1 MPALILDGK
10 KIAEEIKREIKAET
24 DKLKSQYGIIPGL
37 AFILVGNNP
46 ASESYVKMKNK
57 ACNEIGF
64 FSITEKLPDK
74 TEQDFLTDLINK
86 YNRDPLIHGILVQ
99 LPLPEHLNSD
109 KIIEVIDPRKDVDGF
124 HPINV
129 GKLVI
134 GLDCFK
140 PCTPAGI
147 QELLKRYGIKT
158 TGKHIVILGRSNIV
172 GKPAANI
179 FLQKENFAN
188 AIVTI
193 VHSAADDIIKYT
205 RQADILICA
214 MGKAE
219 FVNSDMIKKDAIV
232 IDVGINRIP
241 DSKSKSGYKI
251 VGDVDFASVSK
262 IASAITPVP
271 GGIGPMTIAMLL
283 SNTLKA
289 AKNFTN
295 AYIKI

>member
-1 MPALILDGK
+1 MPAIILDGK
-10 KIAEEIKREIKAET
+10 KIAEEIKKEIKAET
-24 DKLKSQYGIIPGL
+24 ELLKTQFGINPGL
-37 AFILVGNNP
+37 AFILIGSNP
-46 ASESYVKMKNK
+46 ASESYVKAKNR

-64 FSITEKLPDK
+64 FSITEKLPENI
-74 TEQDFLTDLINK
+74 EQNVLINLIEK
-86 YNRDPLIHGILVQ
+86 YNRDKVIHGILVQ
-99 LPLPEHLNSD
+99 LPLPEHLDTN
-109 KIIEVIDPRKDVDGF
+109 KIIEMIDYRKDVDGF

-134 GLDCFK
+134 GQDCLR

-147 QELLKRYGIKT
+147 QELLKRYNIKT

-193 VHSAADDIIKYT
+193 VHSSTDDITKYT
-205 RQADILICA
+205 KQADILICA

-219 FVNSDMIKKDAIV
+219 FINGDMIKEGTIV
-232 IDVGINRIP
+232 IDVGINKVP
-241 DSKSKSGYKI
+241 DSKSQTGYKI
-251 VGDVDFASVSK
+251 VGDVHFESVSK
-262 IASAITPVP
+262 IAYAITPVP

-289 AKNFTN
+289 AKNLLN
-295 AYIKI
+295 ANN